1 MLVHIFADDKVRVL
15 FLLFDTINGLV
26 GPLLFTTAV
35 FCPVLV
41 DRGADNSKLDS
52 KWFQW
57 LNFTVCDQVEI
68 FQLMQSLRHGVND
81 FNIGT

>member
-26 GPLLFTTAV
+26 GPLLFAATV
-35 FCPVLV
+35 FGPVLV